1 MEILLI
7 HGSPNPKGTTYAALQ
22 EIASAL
28 HSEGIGT
35 KLLSIGSKPY
45 SGCLGCGRCRKTNRC
60 VLPDAERINELL
72 DLARAADG
80 IIVGSP
86 VYYASPNGALL
97 SVLDRAFYAGSDA
110 FAYKPCAAV
119 VCARRAGCTASVDV
133 LNKYFAKSDALLV
146 GSQYWNM
153 VFGAN
158 AQDATLDLEGLQ
170 NMRRL
175 AANMAW
181 ILRCLDAGKR
191 AGIPLPVSEV
201 PLRTNFIR

>member
-1 MEILLI
+1 M
-7 HGSPNPKGTTYAALQ
+7 
-22 EIASAL
+22 
-28 HSEGIGT
+28 
-35 KLLSIGSKPY
+35 
-45 SGCLGCGRCRKTNRC
+45 
-60 VLPDAERINELL
+60 LPDAERINELL

-133 LNKYFAKSDALLV
+133 LNKYFTKSDALLV

-170 NMRRL
+170 TMRRL